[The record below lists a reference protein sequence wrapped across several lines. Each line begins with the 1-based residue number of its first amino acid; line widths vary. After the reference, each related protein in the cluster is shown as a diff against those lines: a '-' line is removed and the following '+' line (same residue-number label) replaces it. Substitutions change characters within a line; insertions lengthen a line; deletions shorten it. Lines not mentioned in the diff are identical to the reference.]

1 MDGRLTPCRFAALV
15 LVLVLWAM
23 TGASA
28 LASARPPAPLP
39 IVAGQN
45 DAAARCLGL
54 LLMSDR
60 SASQT
65 QTDPRNLRIRAATF
79 AIDMLSV
86 LSSSGLRHSA
96 GVMSFGSSAPAS
108 AAVGL
113 RPLPDLTR
121 ELPTSLTAAPT
132 LGGTDFPAAF
142 ARVEQLIR
150 ASLDRTVSGGCE
162 RRRFVVFVYSDL
174 MPHSGSGGTD
184 AEFREIGRAVRR
196 LRDLG
201 ARIHVFA
208 FSGHR
213 RIDGLLRR
221 WRHTAISSA
230 VPVKTL
236 SDGELERS
244 YARVL
249 AGELGLGEGGTAR
262 LSAASR
268 RSSFVVPELSDR
280 LIVVPF
286 ALSRTH
292 LRLRSPA
299 GDERDVHG
307 MQVIDG
313 PAAGRW
319 SVTLVRGAAT
329 AVGTYATPAAIRI
342 TRPARVVPLGSD
354 VRPEVTM
361 TTSSG
366 APIRATRS
374 SVTVEATLSMA
385 GRRPL
390 HVELEDQGAGR
401 YLAAR
406 AIEATSVGPLSLAV
420 SVAVGSSE
428 VRRVAADAEVRRIP
442 YLAFTSVTP
451 RSGRPLTVPLQLR
464 LGGHAVDARQ
474 ALGGSPDAVAVADLR
489 ASGRDIEQVPVHW
502 AGGSRFEARFAH
514 HGRADRPYTVHV
526 QMVARADRPAPPQ
539 PTAVSTV
546 VKPRRA
552 WIDEMSRW
560 GFVALIVVLSILI
573 LIIVAGVA
581 RILLGG
587 RLVDDVVVPVD
598 GGTAAVYGGG
608 RRLAIRGGPWPL
620 RPLTFVFATRDG
632 TVLALRARVPRPWG
646 ARPVARP
653 HRSRRLRRPSTTPI
667 RGGSR

>member
-1 MDGRLTPCRFAALV
+1 MDGRLRTCRLAALFLV
-15 LVLVLWAM
+15 LVLSA
-23 TGASA
+23 TTRASA
-28 LASARPPAPLP
+28 LASTPAPAPLR
-39 IVAGQN
+39 IVPGQN
-45 DAAARCLGL
+45 EAAARCLGL
-54 LLMSDR
+54 ILMSDK
-60 SASQT
+60 SVSQT

-79 AIDMLSV
+79 AIDMLGV
-86 LSSSGLRHSA
+86 LSSPGLRHSA
-96 GVMSFGSSAPAS
+96 GVLSFGSTAPAS

-121 ELPTSLTAAPT
+121 ELPTSLLAAPT

-150 ASLDRTVSGGCE
+150 ASLDRTVTRGCE

-184 AEFREIGRAVRR
+184 HEFREIGRAVRR

-208 FSGHR
+208 FSHHR

-221 WRHTAISSA
+221 WRDTGISSA
-230 VPVKTL
+230 VPVKAL
-236 SDGELERS
+236 SDGGLERS

-292 LRLRSPA
+292 VRLRSPS
-299 GDERDVHG
+299 GEERDIHG
-307 MQVIDG
+307 IEAIHG
-313 PAAGRW
+313 PGAGRW
-319 SVTLVRGAAT
+319 SVTLLRGAAT
-329 AVGTYATPAAIRI
+329 AVGTYAAPAAIRI
-342 TRPARVVPLGSD
+342 TRPARVVALGSD
-354 VRPEVTM
+354 IRPEVTM
-361 TTSSG
+361 ATSTG

-385 GRRPL
+385 GQRPL
-390 HVELEDQGAGR
+390 HVELRDRGAGR
-401 YLAAR
+401 FMATR
-406 AIEATSVGPLSLAV
+406 AIDATGVGRLRVAV

-428 VRRVAADAEVRRIP
+428 VRQVAVDAEVRRIP
-442 YLAFTSVTP
+442 YLAFIATAP
-451 RSGRPLTVPLQLR
+451 RGGRPLTVPLQLR

-474 ALGGSPDAVAVADLR
+474 ALGGSPGAVAVADLA
-489 ASGRDIEQVPVHW
+489 ASGRDIEQVPVRW
-502 AGGSRFEARFAH
+502 VGGSRFEARFAH
-514 HGRADRPYTVHV
+514 HGRADRRYTVNV
-526 QMVARADRPAPPQ
+526 QMVARAGQVVPSQ
-539 PTAVSTV
+539 PTTVSTV
-546 VKPRRA
+546 VTPRRA
-552 WIDEMSRW
+552 WLDEISRW
-560 GFVALIVVLSILI
+560 GFLGLIMLLSILV
-573 LIIVAGVA
+573 LIVVAGVA
-581 RILLGG
+581 RMLLGG
-587 RLVDDVVVPVD
+587 RIVDDVVVPVD

-608 RRLAIRGGPWPL
+608 HRLAMCGGPWPL

-632 TVLALRARVPRPWG
+632 TVLALRARLPRPWG

-653 HRSRRLRRPSTTPI
+653 HRSRRLRRPTTTPI